1 LKHALEPALFSKNP
15 PRFSKKPPRFSK
27 NPPRFGENRAP
38 FAISRAVSR
47 GRPALFRAHAHY
59 EADKEKQPTLPTLPT
74 PEFGC
79 FQVWEVSE
87 VWVKK

>member
-15 PRFSKKPPRFSK
+15 PRFSQ
-27 NPPRFGENRAP
+27 NPPRFGQNPPP

-79 FQVWEVSE
+79 FQVREVSG
-87 VWVKK
+87 VWDKK